1 MCSGFLHIFICII
14 FRSDGK
20 VEEIEF
26 IICSIYFEFLNA
38 KINIKHRNKFVFSV
52 TRQCL
57 LHSGQATYLSSA
69 NLLICLLSLSQTATI
84 FKLLF
89 RSFAAVKSKV
99 ADVRRNDYYR
109 N

>member
-1 MCSGFLHIFICII
+1 MLHVTSLVVQGSFLSEDKSHDQHITSSFAGGFLHIFICII

-57 LHSGQATYLSSA
+57 QHSGQATYLSSA
-69 NLLICLLSLSQTATI
+69 NLLAS
-84 FKLLF
+84 
-89 RSFAAVKSKV
+89 
-99 ADVRRNDYYR
+99 
-109 N
+109 